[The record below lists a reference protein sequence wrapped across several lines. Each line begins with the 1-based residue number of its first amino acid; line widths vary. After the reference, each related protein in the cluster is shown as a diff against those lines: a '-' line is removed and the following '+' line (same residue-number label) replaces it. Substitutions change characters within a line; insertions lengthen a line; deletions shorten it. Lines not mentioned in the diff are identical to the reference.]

1 LLDGTEEQIEVGVD
15 SLQVLPPE
23 LSLDVVDAVSDESAV
38 GVGVDGYEVSLEVG
52 GFDEFDPFLPEDV
65 IELFPSELSFE
76 LLSLLL

>member
-1 LLDGTEEQIEVGVD
+1 
-15 SLQVLPPE
+15 
-23 LSLDVVDAVSDESAV
+23 V

-52 GFDEFDPFLPEDV
+52 GFDEFDPLLPEDI